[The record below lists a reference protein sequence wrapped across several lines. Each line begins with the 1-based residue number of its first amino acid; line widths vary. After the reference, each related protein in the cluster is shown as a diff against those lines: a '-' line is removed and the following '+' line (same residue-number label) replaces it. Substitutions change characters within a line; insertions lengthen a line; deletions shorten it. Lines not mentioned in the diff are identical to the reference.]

1 MPAVELGDM
10 LGHARCHGYAVG
22 AFTVP
27 GLDVARGVLA
37 AAERARAP
45 VVLAVDPASDEE
57 AALES
62 RLAGLVTAVDAA
74 SVPAALLYGPAPD
87 AAAVR
92 RAARLG
98 CGGLLA
104 RPPEGEFTAAVTAV
118 RQQVVEAA
126 TCRLTVIA
134 SPHPDES
141 GRTPAAEA
149 AALSQRTACHALEVA
164 IAGHAEEGQRS
175 RTDYARLRQLGETTE
190 CPLAVSADG
199 RATDDRI
206 RRMVAQGAAQIGF
219 SEGLAR
225 AAADALRAA
234 APAYENLS
242 RAVRDGVSAWSGE
255 RMRATGSA
263 GRAAEVLSRC
273 RERRTVEELLIQE
286 ETASPDAVEQTV
298 RAGEATLRA
307 APGVRTVHGYRVDG
321 AQGRSQV
328 VWRVE
333 LCHPAAR
340 AEFADHLRRLPG
352 GPIRHLSLEPAG
364 DCPEAV
370 ATQEDAERL
379 LATGHG

>member
-27 GLDVARGVLA
+27 GLEVARGVLA

-45 VVLAVDPASDEE
+45 VVLVVDPTTDEE

-62 RLAGLVTAVDAA
+62 LLAGLVTAVDAA
-74 SVPAALLYGPAPD
+74 SVPAAILYGPVSD
-87 AAAVR
+87 ARAVR

-98 CGGLLA
+98 CGGVLA
-104 RPPEGEFTAAVTAV
+104 RPPEGEFTATVAAL
-118 RQQVVEAA
+118 REQVAEAS

-134 SPHPDES
+134 CPQPDES

-149 AALSQRTACHALEVA
+149 TALCQRTGSHALEVA
-164 IAGHAEEGQRS
+164 ITGASGEGRRA
-175 RTDYARLRQLGETTE
+175 RTDYSRLRQLGEATE
-190 CPLAVSADG
+190 CPLVVPADG
-199 RATDDRI
+199 TDTDDRI

-219 SEGLAR
+219 SEGLSR
-225 AAADALRAA
+225 TAAEALRAT
-234 APAYENLS
+234 APAYENLG
-242 RAVRDGVSAWSGE
+242 RAVRDAVSAWSGE
-255 RMRATGSA
+255 RMRTMGSA

-273 RERRTVEELLIQE
+273 RERRAVEELLIQ
-286 ETASPDAVEQTV
+286 DAAPSEALEQTV

-307 APGVRTVHGYRVDG
+307 APGVRAVYGYRVGG
-321 AQGRSQV
+321 AQGESQV

-340 AEFADHLRRLPG
+340 EEFGAHLRQLPG
-352 GPIRHLSLEPAG
+352 ERIRHLPLEPAG
-364 DCPEAV
+364 ACAQAR
-370 ATQEDAERL
+370 ATEEVPDHV
-379 LATGHG
+379 LAGSNG